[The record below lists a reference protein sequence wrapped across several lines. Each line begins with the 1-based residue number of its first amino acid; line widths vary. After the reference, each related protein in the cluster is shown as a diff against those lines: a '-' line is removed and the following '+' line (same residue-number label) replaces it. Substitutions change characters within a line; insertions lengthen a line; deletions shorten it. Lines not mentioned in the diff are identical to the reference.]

1 MIQSH
6 QPMLSP
12 VLELMKS
19 TETSIPLGNHTMF
32 QKLWYIETDSLVKE
46 TLEMEDLS
54 NSEKEKAKSI
64 FALASDA
71 LSIFLR
77 EATNPSWKALLK
89 EERFAKVRAI
99 QTAPQV
105 PQRSEEWYKQ
115 YGKVLTASEFSALFS
130 QTKKRQD
137 LVYSKSHP
145 PQEISTKNFR
155 LACPTEEMNAIGWGI
170 RFEPVVK
177 LILEYRDKVKVYESG
192 RLNHPTNTCLAAS
205 PDGIIEEAAN
215 LEQLGRLIEIKCPY
229 SRAIG
234 GEIPADYWI
243 QMQIQ
248 MEVADVDE
256 CEYIECDIVS
266 SRAKQQAP
274 VDLSGTTYMGY
285 VYLVKEVVEEDEPFE
300 YKYLY
305 GPVGGTEKDIPPLPE
320 GFVCIETIPWGLKRW
335 HRKIVYR
342 DRKWYEGTIPWQ
354 EAFWD
359 DVAKAKKGEL
369 VPTATKATPCLIT
382 DD

>member
-1 MIQSH
+1 MIHSH

-12 VLELMKS
+12 VLELVKS
-19 TETSIPLGNHTMF
+19 TESYTPLGNHSMF
-32 QKLWYIETDSLVKE
+32 QKLWTSETESLVKE
-46 TLEMEDLS
+46 SLQMGDG
-54 NSEKEKAKSI
+54 SEVDKETAYNI
-64 FALASDA
+64 VHLASDA

-77 EATNPSWKALLK
+77 EASNPSWSALTK
-89 EERFAKVRAI
+89 EERLAKVKAI
-99 QTAPQV
+99 QDAPQI

-115 YGKVLTASEFSALFS
+115 YGKVLTASEFSALFV
-130 QTKKRQD
+130 QNKKRQD

-145 PQEISTKNFR
+145 PQEISTKNYR

-170 RFEPVVK
+170 RFESVVK
-177 LILEYRDKVKVYESG
+177 LLLEHKDKVKVYESG
-192 RLNHPTNTCLAAS
+192 RLNHKINTHLAAS
-205 PDGIIEEAAN
+205 PDGVIEEALH

-234 GEIPADYWI
+234 GEIPSDYWI

-266 SRAKQQAP
+266 PRAKQQNP
-274 VDLSGTTYMGY
+274 VDLSGTTYTGV
-285 VYLVKEVVEEDEPFE
+285 VYLLKQVVEDDQPFD

-305 GPVGGTEKDIPPLPE
+305 GDIGSSERPSIPDGYE
-320 GFVCIETIPWGLKRW
+320 CIETIPWGLKRW
-335 HRKIVYR
+335 HRKVVSR
-342 DRKWYEGTIPWQ
+342 DRKWYEGTLPWQ
-354 EAFWD
+354 EAFWE
-359 DVAKAKKGEL
+359 DVAKAKKGQL
-369 VPTATKATPCLIT
+369 TASVSKPTACLIT

>member
-1 MIQSH
+1 MIHSH

-12 VLELMKS
+12 VLELVKS
-19 TETSIPLGNHTMF
+19 TESYTPLGNHSMF
-32 QKLWYIETDSLVKE
+32 QKLWYTETESLVKE

-54 NSEKEKAKSI
+54 ESEKEKAKSI

-71 LSIFLR
+71 VSIFLR
-77 EATNPSWKALLK
+77 EANNPSWSSLSK
-89 EERFAKVRAI
+89 EDRLAKVKAI
-99 QTAPQV
+99 QDAPQI

-115 YGKVLTASEFSALFS
+115 YGKVLTASEFSALFV
-130 QTKKRQD
+130 QNKKRQD

-145 PQEISTKNFR
+145 PQEISSKTYR

-177 LILEYRDKVKVYESG
+177 LLLEHRDKLKVYESG
-192 RLNHPTNTCLAAS
+192 RLNHRTNTHLAAS
-205 PDGIIEEAAN
+205 PDGVIEQAAHI
-215 LEQLGRLIEIKCPY
+215 EQLGRLIEIKCPY

-234 GEIPADYWI
+234 GEIPSDYWI

-266 SRAKQQAP
+266 PRAKQQTP
-274 VDLSGTTYMGY
+274 VDLSGTTYTGF
-285 VYLVKEVVEEDEPFE
+285 VYLIKEVVEEDAPFE

-305 GPVGGTEKDIPPLPE
+305 GAIGSSEPPPIPDGYL
-320 GFVCIETIPWGLKRW
+320 CIETIPWGLKRW
-335 HRKIVYR
+335 HRKVVSR
-342 DRKWYEGTIPWQ
+342 DRKWYEGTLPWQ
-354 EAFWD
+354 EAFWN
-359 DVAKAKKGEL
+359 DVVKAKKGERST
-369 VPTATKATPCLIT
+369 VVAKATPCLIT